1 MTGLPEGQRV
11 SQKSEARLK
20 TEKEIRQAFEGAENG
35 SSFIERLAAKNL
47 SLAVA
52 KPTDVLDSEKQ
63 LKEKGLHGKPLKEG
77 EIVVLNEQGHV
88 FRLKPKMIGAS
99 EADIKQKMGL
109 IDRGELLSVKE
120 AQSLLRVERQ
130 KARDRFSYLA
140 HSTRRK
146 EHMRDYQITKF
157 HTFSPPM
164 PYFPSMVEI
173 DWTGYGLG
181 LTMKR
186 PHNDDNHTKYPH
198 IMMGKT
204 EKLKSQHTKGRG
216 KAGEEKVKFVRR
228 PQTEQEKMD
237 ADRWKLHIYCKN
249 TGEWWIWLLKYGPK
263 GMPKL

>member
-1 MTGLPEGQRV
+1 M
-11 SQKSEARLK
+11 A
-20 TEKEIRQAFEGAENG
+20 I
-35 SSFIERLAAKNL
+35 
-47 SLAVA
+47 A

-99 EADIKQKMGL
+99 EADIKQKMSL

-173 DWTGYGLG
+173 DWAGYGLG

-186 PHNDDNHTKYPH
+186 PQNDQGNTKYAH
-198 IMMGKT
+198 LNMGKAA
-204 EKLKSQHTKGRG
+204 SQRKIPD
-216 KAGEEKVKFVRR
+216 EPKFKKNSRKYSDK
-228 PQTEQEKMD
+228 EL
-237 ADRWKLHIYCKN
+237 ADIERWKCWAYCKR
-249 TGEWWIWLLKYGPK
+249 TGEWWIWFNQYGQYEDGK
-263 GMPKL
+263 GMPSP